1 MQSII
6 QKINSYQPIST
17 LNVNIYGAA
26 TVSEAYD
33 IKPLIEEY
41 HDSAEKYLKFINTG
55 TIDPYRSYWGIKRT
69 QYIKGAYIRPIISMA
84 GLKNFSSR
92 RYEQSISPKI
102 IIAGMSLNFEA
113 IYDGGE
119 YVAGKST
126 TIITGEPTE
135 LKYYTAIINSKL
147 LSFWLTICYNS
158 LKMAGGYLNI
168 GVNEIS
174 SIPICLSEK
183 YQMLV
188 NIVDSIQSSSD
199 NIYIKQ
205 GMNKIDNIVY
215 HLYGLTYDEVLIVDP
230 QTTITRE
237 EYEQ

>member
-1 MQSII
+1 
-6 QKINSYQPIST
+6 
-17 LNVNIYGAA
+17 
-26 TVSEAYD
+26 
-33 IKPLIEEY
+33 
-41 HDSAEKYLKFINTG
+41 
-55 TIDPYRSYWGIKRT
+55 
-69 QYIKGAYIRPIISMA
+69 
-84 GLKNFSSR
+84 
-92 RYEQSISPKI
+92 
-102 IIAGMSLNFEA
+102 MSLNFEA
-113 IYDGGE
+113 IYDEGQ

-158 LKMAGGYLNI
+158 LKMAGGYINI

-199 NIYIKQ
+199 DMHIKQ

-215 HLYGLTYDEVLIVDP
+215 HLYGLTYDDVLIVDP
-230 QTTITRE
+230 QTPITRE
-237 EYEQ
+237 EYENYA